1 MSNPKLPTMIV
12 TGFPA
17 PSGNVPVTFSEQRVA
32 SECRWKVSA
41 NFQVGVQLN
50 PQLMGVQ
57 CAPYEYRQYI
67 KGDVW
72 LREWIGDKPVPTPHD
87 PGNEGWFQVDA
98 GTIEDRKKTFQIP
111 RYAGL
116 KSTLSGLPTTP
127 VNSVGLS
134 SAWKE
139 DGIIRN
145 GIPMPY
151 GYRSS
156 AYSNGDSNEQDT
168 WRTGHKYE
176 LADTVSIGGTWRDSV
191 VVLSQPLG
199 RVNWIE
205 VWIEI
210 HFRGYVVELN
220 APGGTPMKVIARKE
234 WSVIKN
240 NQAWWKRT
248 LY

>member
-1 MSNPKLPTMIV
+1 M
-12 TGFPA
+12 A
-17 PSGNVPVTFSEQRVA
+17 
-32 SECRWKVSA
+32 
-41 NFQVGVQLN
+41 
-50 PQLMGVQ
+50 
-57 CAPYEYRQYI
+57 
-67 KGDVW
+67 
-72 LREWIGDKPVPTPHD
+72 
-87 PGNEGWFQVDA
+87 
-98 GTIEDRKKTFQIP
+98 
-111 RYAGL
+111 
-116 KSTLSGLPTTP
+116 P

-139 DGIIRN
+139 DGIIRE
-145 GIPMPY
+145 GKPMPY